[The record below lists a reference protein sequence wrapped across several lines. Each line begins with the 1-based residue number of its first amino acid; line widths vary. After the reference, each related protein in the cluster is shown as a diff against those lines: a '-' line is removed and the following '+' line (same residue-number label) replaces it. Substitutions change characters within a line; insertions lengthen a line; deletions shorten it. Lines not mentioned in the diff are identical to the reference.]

1 MTRLISIDLVFISTL
16 GIDVLLLIC
25 QLHILSITTITKE
38 SSLSIEIK
46 STHHIGGHLFIELR
60 KSTEAYFWCSRWL
73 WFVLLLFCHSSIIGN
88 LLLFKEEFW
97 VYLLLRTG
105 AMTIPSAL
113 KRFLQLN
120 KDKSL
125 VGDRNRHDEDKP
137 NETNDYCKSHRLNS
151 IRLLILV

>member
-60 KSTEAYFWCSRWL
+60 KSTVPSQ
-73 WFVLLLFCHSSIIGN
+73 CHYGFHS
-88 LLLFKEEFW
+88 FP
-97 VYLLLRTG
+97 VV
-105 AMTIPSAL
+105 
-113 KRFLQLN
+113 
-120 KDKSL
+120 D
-125 VGDRNRHDEDKP
+125 
-137 NETNDYCKSHRLNS
+137 
-151 IRLLILV
+151 